1 MPCKI
6 SWLTQHP
13 HQTDQLPSPQVRLVC
28 LKVLTVKRKFHFPYS
43 PPRKNE
49 IDQSQLGVAALKKIL
64 SYCQPSKT
72 KPCTFSTETVN
83 KDVCIHQKIFFAF
96 TRTKYVTLAP
106 KPLRPFN
113 IRFTNSSSAKLRHFN
128 MGVYSD

>member
-1 MPCKI
+1 MLCKI

-49 IDQSQLGVAALKKIL
+49 IDQSQLGVAALKKNPL
-64 SYCQPSKT
+64 LLPAFQ
-72 KPCTFSTETVN
+72 N
-83 KDVCIHQKIFFAF
+83 KAMHIFH
-96 TRTKYVTLAP
+96 RDCK
-106 KPLRPFN
+106 
-113 IRFTNSSSAKLRHFN
+113 
-128 MGVYSD
+128 